1 MELILNTDEINVA
14 ISFLLIHPPIFDSDA
29 NFHRLVQWIK
39 EKFNQSQ
46 QSILLVA
53 IYCNSSQLKLLNDFA
68 SNLIGYRLQLKGN
81 SLNLSRLFQQVF
93 PDDMLLNEY
102 MRNLPITPKLN
113 AKSFHQNSQ
122 IVQTH
127 SSTLGIYFLNQW
139 IKTNS
144 FLNKKQLDLSKWL
157 FDQIMECV
165 EPVHPVILSLIN
177 NYVLQLFNLNV
188 ISEHRLVP
196 LSPNLILDFF
206 KNK

>member
-122 IVQTH
+122 IVQNMIRSRVLVTDVGVH
-127 SSTLGIYFLNQW
+127 GVS
-139 IKTNS
+139 
-144 FLNKKQLDLSKWL
+144 QLQRGKRFCAVSVLSKA
-157 FDQIMECV
+157 
-165 EPVHPVILSLIN
+165 
-177 NYVLQLFNLNV
+177 
-188 ISEHRLVP
+188 VP
-196 LSPNLILDFF
+196 LSVLRRF
-206 KNK
+206 

>member
-81 SLNLSRLFQQVF
+81 SLNLSRLFQHVF

-113 AKSFHQNSQ
+113 AKSFNQNSQ
-122 IVQTH
+122 IIQSH

-165 EPVHPVILSLIN
+165 EPVHPIILSLIN
-177 NYVLQLFNLNV
+177 NYVVQLFNLNI